1 MAASCSMPEAE
12 QILIVVREWVAKA
25 ESDLLTATHTLKLGE
40 RCPTGAV
47 CFHAQQCAEKYFKA
61 LLVADGK
68 APPKTHSIHL
78 LMQSLPAPKRPP
90 LTSED
95 EETLTHHS
103 VALRYPGVPDPTL
116 AEARRA
122 VALARRVRRGVRG
135 LLPRRALRSPDS
147 GP

>member
-1 MAASCSMPEAE
+1 MPAPEA
-12 QILIVVREWVAKA
+12 ILAVVREWVAKA

-68 APPKTHSIHL
+68 PPPKTHSIHL
-78 LMQSLPAPKRPP
+78 LMQSLPPPRRPA
-90 LTSED
+90 LTAED

-116 AEARRA
+116 AEARHA
-122 VALARRVRRGVRG
+122 VALARRVPLEIRR
-135 LLPRRALRSPDS
+135 LLPRAALRQA
-147 GP
+147 